1 MSKATVVELSWNKD
15 AEDELI
21 DVAMEMLWHVGQETL
36 RIAQNNIPLETGTL
50 RRSGTVTIG
59 YLPDAEDVFLNAF
72 GMPKDNV
79 AGKWQQN
86 AFKDKKLGDA
96 TSVYVSYSAPYALRL
111 HEDMKWNPRDW
122 KYSYHKRKS
131 IAQGY
136 TRKSNRF
143 GFEGMYFKRVPKPA
157 VGGPKWLSN
166 ALPLAWAKRFQ
177 FLEYVKRKRGIS

>member
-1 MSKATVVELSWNKD
+1 
-15 AEDELI
+15 
-21 DVAMEMLWHVGQETL
+21 
-36 RIAQNNIPLETGTL
+36 
-50 RRSGTVTIG
+50 
-59 YLPDAEDVFLNAF
+59 
-72 GMPKDNV
+72 MPKDNV

-96 TSVYVSYSAPYALRL
+96 TDVYVSYNAPYALRW
-111 HEDMKWNPRDW
+111 HENMKWKPRDW
-122 KYSYHKRKS
+122 KFSYHKRKS

-166 ALPLAWAKRFQ
+166 ALPIAWAKRFQ
-177 FLEYVKRKRGIS
+177 FLEYVKQKRGIK